1 MLQLNPRYETIFN
14 SNNRYFYLLTDNMF
28 IPNITAEGIA
38 REIVSRTIGKQA
50 AMVNDLYNAIKD
62 FPALQH
68 LVNLLLNHVP
78 GQAITSDELNTAMS
92 ELLTFYN
99 RNTDNKSNLT
109 SEQKTTEK
117 MMNHTYVSMVNDT
130 LLSYLVKIS

>member
-1 MLQLNPRYETIFN
+1 
-14 SNNRYFYLLTDNMF
+14 MF
-28 IPNITAEGIA
+28 TPIITAEGIA
-38 REIVSRTIGKQA
+38 REIISRAIGERA
-50 AMVNDLYNAIKD
+50 VAVNDLYNAIKD

-78 GQAITSDELNTAMS
+78 GQAITGDEINTAMT

-109 SEQKTTEK
+109 PAQKTIEK
-117 MMNHTYVSMVNDT
+117 EMNRTFVNMVNDAIR
-130 LLSYLVKIS
+130 SYLIRIV

>member
-1 MLQLNPRYETIFN
+1 MIQLNPRYEAIFN

-38 REIVSRTIGKQA
+38 REIVSRAIGEKA
-50 AMVNDLYNAIKD
+50 AAANDLYNTIKD

-68 LVNLLLNHVP
+68 LVGLLLNHVP
-78 GQAITSDELNTAMS
+78 GQIITGDELNTAMS

-99 RNTDNKSNLT
+99 RNTDNKSYLT
-109 SEQKTTEK
+109 PDQKNVEK
-117 MMNHTYVSMVNDT
+117 MMNYTFVSMVNDAIR
-130 LLSYLVKIS
+130 SYLVRIY

>member
-1 MLQLNPRYETIFN
+1 
-14 SNNRYFYLLTDNMF
+14 MF

-38 REIVSRTIGKQA
+38 REIVSRTIGDPA
-50 AMVNDLYNAIKD
+50 AAINDLYNAIKD

-68 LVNLLLNHVP
+68 LVDLLLNHTP
-78 GQAITSDELNTAMS
+78 DQTITSYELNTAMS

-109 SEQKTTEK
+109 SDQKTVEK
-117 MMNHTYVSMVNDT
+117 EMNRTFVSMVNEAIR
-130 LLSYLVKIS
+130 SYLIRIK